1 VSKGNWAEAQVSTID
16 GRVVLG
22 ADGMPLGFLGPD
34 GLLPAVYGIGVPGR
48 LGFGV
53 GVCPEVLPNGMVG
66 MYGYTD
72 PTSENY
78 GNYLTADGSVMVWI
92 PAFYDLWGN
101 GANGLPVNGVGI
113 IGANGFASEAA
124 AAAAGY
130 ALHRA
135 FWDGGRRKSGFFID
149 KYQCSASPQGIAVSM
164 KNEPPLSSSAA
175 HNPFSILNGSPATAH
190 HGSFA
195 AAKTRGPRFSV
206 ASRFQ
211 FAALAE
217 LAYAHGAQS
226 TNATFCAWY
235 DAVNNWPKGN
245 TNNALRDSADTS
257 VIYASDGYLNCGL
270 TGSGVPFAKTTHNG
284 QGCGVADLNGN
295 MWEICVG
302 LTSNGTDYLVLR
314 PSVAIADLTSGST
327 LATDA
332 WGASGR
338 AANYDNL
345 GPSLGALTASVTTKL
360 FGNAAAV
367 FGSGGSGAE
376 WTARCLGI
384 PLAGGVGGTNAF
396 GNDGLYDSRP
406 SDMCPLS
413 GGTWGHGSNAG
424 VWALALSNSRGS
436 SGDNVG
442 FRAALYL

>member
-1 VSKGNWAEAQVSTID
+1 MSKGNWSEAQISTID

-22 ADGMPLGFLGPD
+22 ADGRPLGFVGPD
-34 GLLPAVYGIGVPGR
+34 GLLSAVYDIGVPGG

-53 GVCPEVLPNGMVG
+53 GVCREVLPNGMVG

-72 PTSENY
+72 PASPNY

-113 IGANGFASEAA
+113 IGANGFASEAEA
-124 AAAAGY
+124 AAQGY

-149 KYQCSASPQGIAVSM
+149 KYECSASPRGIAVSVP
-164 KNEPPLSSSAA
+164 NAPPLSSSAA
-175 HNPFSILNGSPATAH
+175 HNPFSSLNGSPANAH

-235 DAVNNWPKGN
+235 DAVNNWPKGCN
-245 TNNALRDSADTS
+245 NNALRDSADAS

-270 TGSGVPFAKTTHNG
+270 TGSGSPFEKTTHNG
-284 QGCGVADLNGN
+284 QACGVADLNGN

-302 LTSNGTDYLVLR
+302 MTSNGTDYFALR
-314 PSVAIADLTSGST
+314 SSVAIADLTSGNT

-332 WGASGR
+332 WGAAGR
-338 AANYDNL
+338 AANYDNV
-345 GPSLGALTASVTTKL
+345 GPSVGAIAASGTTKL
-360 FGNAAAV
+360 FGNAAPV
-367 FGSGGSGAE
+367 FGSGRSGAE

-406 SDMCPLS
+406 NDMSPAS
-413 GGTWGHGSNAG
+413 GGRWGSTSDAG
-424 VWALALSNSRGS
+424 VWALYLPFSRTTS
-436 SGDNVG
+436 ADNVG